1 VARVTY
7 SPDDLGKE
15 VVAPSGYYQPLEE
28 GSLDYAGK
36 RLLYTLGTA
45 CIEASCC
52 GRGTWDYLRVEGY
65 VIAGASAD
73 LTGGLPVEIDT
84 VEEVAER
91 AAIIGL
97 LQEKHP
103 GARIEFR

>member
-1 VARVTY
+1 MARSAY

-28 GSLDYAGK
+28 GSLDYDGK

-52 GRGTWDYLRVEGY
+52 GRGSWDYLRVEGY
-65 VIAGASAD
+65 VVAGPATDAN
-73 LTGGLPVEIDT
+73 GGRRVEVDT
-84 VEEVAER
+84 VEDAKDK
-91 AAIIGL
+91 AAIRGI
-97 LQEKHP
+97 LQEEYP
-103 GARIEFR
+103 EARIEFR